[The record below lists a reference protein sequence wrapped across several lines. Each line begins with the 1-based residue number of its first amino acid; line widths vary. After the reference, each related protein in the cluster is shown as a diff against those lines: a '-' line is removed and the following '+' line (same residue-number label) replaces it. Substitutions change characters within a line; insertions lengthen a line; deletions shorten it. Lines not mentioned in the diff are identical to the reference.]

1 MNMRLLPILGIT
13 GLFSIALA
21 GSAVAGGGGWP
32 PVPGTYKTTDTS
44 ATADLVGASTIVCY
58 PPKGCFPQPSAFAY
72 VNVDRGL
79 HTFKPRG
86 GAPLVQQSGTMLN
99 FSLSTTSGAN
109 FGGCWMI
116 ADSDFVVANDLSS
129 ASLLTTVQ
137 GESNCPGTPLAV
149 SSTNVVTGKG
159 GGDGGGGGGGVGP
172 ITLNI
177 TWTYKGVVSHA
188 RDDGKFT
195 CGGFSTAAGLDSDH
209 ATADSQGQI
218 TGASATLTS
227 DFASIDQS
235 SSKQV
240 VKGVPVDACFS

>member
-1 MNMRLLPILGIT
+1 
-13 GLFSIALA
+13 
-21 GSAVAGGGGWP
+21 
-32 PVPGTYKTTDTS
+32 
-44 ATADLVGASTIVCY
+44 
-58 PPKGCFPQPSAFAY
+58 
-72 VNVDRGL
+72 
-79 HTFKPRG
+79 
-86 GAPLVQQSGTMLN
+86 MLN
-99 FSLSTTSGAN
+99 FSLSTTSGAS

-159 GGDGGGGGGGVGP
+159 GGDGGGGGVGP

-177 TWTYKGVVSHA
+177 AWTYKGVVSHA
-188 RDDGKFT
+188 RDDGTLT
-195 CGGFSTAAGLDSDH
+195 CGNFKTAAGQDSDH

-240 VKGVPVDACFS
+240 VKGAPVDACFS